1 MAYRQEEL
9 VSEIITQS
17 GVLHGRRPQHPGKRA
32 HRPSNVSQQ
41 VGSAT

>member
-17 GVLHGRRPQHPGKRA
+17 GVMAGRRNPR
-32 HRPSNVSQQ
+32 RR
-41 VGSAT
+41 SA